1 MRLAVI
7 LFLVWAAATLFWLQY
22 IIGTWHDVVDANRA
36 QLAAMDVCEPLFPPK
51 ADGYASLYGNSW
63 SAWLANERQSHPDC
77 APLVGRIGFLNF
89 VQMQQADR
97 LALRQ
102 KLQGDDDQFTKVAV
116 RAGWIAP
123 LALLALIVAVGF
135 AVGRLRRR

>member
-1 MRLAVI
+1 MRLALLLLLI
-7 LFLVWAAATLFWLQY
+7 WAAATLFWLQY
-22 IIGTWHDVVDANRA
+22 LVGTWHDVVDANRA
-36 QLAAMDVCEPLFPPK
+36 QLAALDACEPLFPPK
-51 ADGYASLYGNSW
+51 ADGYASLYGKSW
-63 SAWLANERQSHPDC
+63 SSWLANERQSHPDC

-102 KLQGDDDQFTKVAV
+102 KLQRDDDQFTRFAF

-123 LALLALIVAVGF
+123 LALLALIAALGL
-135 AVGRLRRR
+135 AAGHILRR